1 MDEVRNSVAPQSAT
15 LVAKLVESGGS
26 IHVYRYARRV
36 IVNRV
41 EGHLS
46 AAMAQAWIAGLEPSF
61 VVGALE
67 ALADWE
73 KMTGYEA
80 EARRALTKWALDRRK
95 DTLYAHFLVP
105 PGIVAMGVSVAAMT
119 LSLAGID
126 VHSTTDRQVFES
138 ALKKRIA
145 LAQREQVSARSG
157 R

>member
-1 MDEVRNSVAPQSAT
+1 MRGSIAPQAGT

-26 IHVYRYARRV
+26 IHVYRHARRV

-46 AAMAQAWIAGLEPSF
+46 AAMAQCWIAGLEPF
-61 VVGALE
+61 FAVGALE
-67 ALADWE
+67 ALADWAR
-73 KMTGYEA
+73 MSGYDA
-80 EARRALTKWALDRRK
+80 EARRVLTKWALDRRK

-126 VHSTTDRQVFES
+126 VHSTTDRSVFE
-138 ALKKRIA
+138 AAVRRRIE
-145 LAQREQVSARSG
+145 LAERELGKPR